1 MMDNSK
7 AKKALSKALM
17 AKAVAEA
24 AAQQAAAEGPIN
36 PEIQAMSPAL
46 QPADGL
52 LNPYGHIGTVPP
64 TVFSP
69 GNMIDGSPDPRA
81 RAVDRTLMP

>member
-7 AKKALSKALM
+7 AKKAMELAMM
-17 AKAVAEA
+17 AKLMGEA
-24 AAQQAAAEGPIN
+24 SGPVN
-36 PEIQAMSPAL
+36 PEIQAAMPAM

-52 LNPYGHIGTVPP
+52 LNPYGRIGTVAPN
-64 TVFSP
+64 TFNP

-81 RAVDRTLMP
+81 RDSGRSLMP